1 MNHSFPQPN
10 QNWEKNTMK
19 IEWKHWWHENH
30 LDKWKLRTFTFSE
43 GFTTLNTFIRCRTDF
58 ICQILPV
65 SNSKNSAT
73 CVNQTKAVP
82 WKHYSSSPIQIQFST
97 PNNHRIPDQVNKI
110 SRTTLTSYVP
120 LHCFRTICT
129 RDTLARFSNARIPL
143 HLKWPWS
150 RQKGALRIPVLF
162 PISMRNQVLR
172 EEQKF
177 DILFRSF
184 ESFPPSFWIPFHL
197 VSNYFSIALNFFPA
211 V

>member
-97 PNNHRIPDQVNKI
+97 PNNHRIPEQVNKI
-110 SRTTLTSYVP
+110 VEQHSLPMFHCIASAQYAHAIHSRDFQTHAF
-120 LHCFRTICT
+120 HCIWNGRGV
-129 RDTLARFSNARIPL
+129 ARKALFAFQYFS
-143 HLKWPWS
+143 
-150 RQKGALRIPVLF
+150 
-162 PISMRNQVLR
+162 
-172 EEQKF
+172 
-177 DILFRSF
+177 LFRCGTKFCEKNKNLISF
-184 ESFPPSFWIPFHL
+184 SVVLNPFPRRFEFH
-197 VSNYFSIALNFFPA
+197 FT
-211 V
+211 